1 LKIRAI
7 LSCVI
12 EEPRGIIMR
21 TASDGEFDVRR
32 EPAPPAL
39 ERHVAWF
46 WTVSWDRCGLEPHVQ
61 VTLPH
66 PSPQIVLEHDGAW
79 LYGPLLHR
87 FERTLAGRG
96 SALGARL
103 RPGAL
108 RAILGEPVSAV
119 TDRRLP
125 APIDLAGV
133 ATVADFAAALEPVVT
148 DDPRAGLADRA
159 MALIDA
165 PGGPRRAGELA
176 VRLGLSTRSLQRL
189 FREYVGVGPT
199 WAIRRRRLHEV
210 SARAAEGEAG
220 WARLASELGYADQAH
235 LVRDFSELV
244 GVPPARYVS
253 SGAPPAPVE

>member
-1 LKIRAI
+1 
-7 LSCVI
+7 VI

-21 TASDGEFDVRR
+21 TAADGEFGVRR
-32 EPAPPAL
+32 EAPPAAVAK
-39 ERHVAWF
+39 HVAWF
-46 WTVSWDRCGLEPHVQ
+46 WTVRWDRTGLEPHVQ

-66 PSPQIVLEHDGAW
+66 PSPQIVIEHDGAW

-108 RAILGEPVSAV
+108 RAILGAPVSTV

-125 APIDLAGV
+125 APLDLTGV
-133 ATVADFAAALEPVVT
+133 ETAADFAAALEPIVAE
-148 DDPRAGLADRA
+148 DPKAELADRA
-159 MALIDA
+159 ITLIDA
-165 PGGPRRAGELA
+165 PDGPRRAAEVA
-176 VRLGLSTRSLQRL
+176 AQLGLSTRSLQRL

-210 SARAAEGEAG
+210 SARAAEGDVD
-220 WARLASELGYADQAH
+220 WARLAAELGYCDQAH
-235 LVRDFSELV
+235 LVRDFTATI
-244 GVPPARYVS
+244 GTPPARYAA
-253 SGAPPAPVE
+253 GA